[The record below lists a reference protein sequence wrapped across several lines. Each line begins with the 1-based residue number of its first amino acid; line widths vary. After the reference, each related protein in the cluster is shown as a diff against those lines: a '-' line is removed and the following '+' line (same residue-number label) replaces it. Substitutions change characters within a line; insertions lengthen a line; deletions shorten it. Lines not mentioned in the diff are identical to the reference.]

1 MVSGKKKRKIEYKG
15 TIYYWYVRI
24 KSHTHRIHIISGD
37 KRVLLE
43 YPFPDTEVP
52 VTPRDIRKHLKE
64 YHNSLIG
71 NTYWKYIKKKAAQTQ
86 KSRTEVIYGTRKL
99 SK

>member
-24 KSHTHRIHIISGD
+24 KSHTHRIHIISCD
-37 KRVLLE
+37 KRVHLE

-52 VTPRDIRKHLKE
+52 VTPRDIRKHLKKHDTILRKE
-64 YHNSLIG
+64 N
-71 NTYWKYIKKKAAQTQ
+71 
-86 KSRTEVIYGTRKL
+86 KSDTLKTAVERR
-99 SK
+99 